1 MTEKSSQNDAMS
13 RREFVVATGAAAVVG
28 GALAATGTPASAAAS
43 SNEICRMDAVALAEK
58 IRTKQLSA
66 TEVTEAVLGRMDK
79 LNPALGA
86 FCTPS
91 PDVARAQAKA
101 VDADIMAGKTV
112 GPLAGVPVGI
122 KDLVYTKGIRTT
134 SGSIIYKDFVP
145 TEDDVVVERLKAAGA
160 VIIGKTNV
168 PELGYSGASYNMI
181 FPPTNNPWNT
191 ERTAGGSSAGSVK
204 CPDRL

>member
-1 MTEKSSQNDAMS
+1 MTKKSSQNDAMS

-28 GALAATGTPASAAAS
+28 GALAATGTSASAAAS

-101 VDADIMAGKTV
+101 VDADIMAGKDCRFARRR
-112 GPLAGVPVGI
+112 AGR
-122 KDLVYTKGIRTT
+122 YQR
-134 SGSIIYKDFVP
+134 SGLYQRHQDHVWIDHLQGLC
-145 TEDDVVVERLKAAGA
+145 TDGRRCCG
-160 VIIGKTNV
+160 
-168 PELGYSGASYNMI
+168 
-181 FPPTNNPWNT
+181 
-191 ERTAGGSSAGSVK
+191 
-204 CPDRL
+204 